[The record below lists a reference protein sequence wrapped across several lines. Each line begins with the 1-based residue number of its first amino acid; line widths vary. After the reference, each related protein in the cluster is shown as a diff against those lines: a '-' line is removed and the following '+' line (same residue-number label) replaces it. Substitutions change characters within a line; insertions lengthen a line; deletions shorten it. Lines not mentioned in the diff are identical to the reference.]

1 MSLLVG
7 NWQDSSGCFV
17 LCIKALLM
25 LTRIEFALGPLFLF
39 VFRLRDWTQRFDVI

>member
-1 MSLLVG
+1 MILLVG

-25 LTRIEFALGPLFLF
+25 LTRIELALGPLFDLF
-39 VFRLRDWTQRFDVI
+39 FACVIGRRDLV